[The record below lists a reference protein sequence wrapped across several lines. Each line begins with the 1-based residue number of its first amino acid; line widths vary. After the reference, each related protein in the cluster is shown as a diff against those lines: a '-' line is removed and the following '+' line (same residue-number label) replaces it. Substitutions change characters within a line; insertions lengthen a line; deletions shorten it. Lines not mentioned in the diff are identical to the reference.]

1 MMDPALNL
9 ELWLDGIV
17 AILLMI
23 TVGYCL
29 VLNRRLTALRGN
41 QVEMRQLLSEFAEA
55 ARQAESSVSHL
66 KIAGD
71 QIGGALDQRM
81 TAARALA
88 DELGSITQSGARLAD
103 RIESGL
109 VGRSSPGRPDAPSGE
124 NNDGLGKLSE
134 SERELAEILRQAR

>member
-1 MMDPALNL
+1 MIDQALNL
-9 ELWLDGIV
+9 ELWLDGLV

-41 QVEMRQLLSEFAEA
+41 QVEMRQLLSEFTAA

-66 KIAGD
+66 KMAGD
-71 QIGGALDQRM
+71 QIGGTLDQRM
-81 TAARALA
+81 AAARALA

-109 VGRSSPGRPDAPSGE
+109 VGRPKPDRQAAPSGE
-124 NNDGLGKLSE
+124 NNEGSGKLSE

>member
-1 MMDPALNL
+1 MDFSAHM
-9 ELWLDGIV
+9 ELWLDGLV
-17 AILLMI
+17 AILLLI

-41 QVEMRQLLSEFAEA
+41 QVEIRQLLSAFAEA
-55 ARQAESSVSHL
+55 TRQAEDSISHL

-71 QIGGALDQRM
+71 QIGVVLDQRI
-81 TAARALA
+81 TKARSLA
-88 DELGSITQSGARLAD
+88 DELNSITQSAGRLAD

-109 VGRSSPGRPDAPSGE
+109 GARPGADQGAAVYGDSEDAPA
-124 NNDGLGKLSE
+124 KISE